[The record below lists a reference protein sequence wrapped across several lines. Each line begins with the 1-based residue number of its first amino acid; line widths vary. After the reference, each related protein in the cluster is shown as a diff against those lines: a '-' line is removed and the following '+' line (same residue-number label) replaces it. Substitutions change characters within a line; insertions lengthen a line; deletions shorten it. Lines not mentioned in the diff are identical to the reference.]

1 MPVPLQSFLLWGLV
15 GRLGFPCIAV
25 VVVVAVCLCSAES
38 LCFWGLESVTVI
50 VAVIVA
56 VVVVV
61 HLCEEESVVG
71 RAGLERGETLGPPL
85 WSRPGSSADMLE
97 Q

>member
-1 MPVPLQSFLLWGLV
+1 MF
-15 GRLGFPCIAV
+15 V
-25 VVVVAVCLCSAES
+25 VVVVVVCLYSAES
-38 LCFWGLESVTVI
+38 FWGLEI
-50 VAVIVA
+50 VAVIV

-61 HLCEEESVVG
+61 VVVVVYLCEEGSVVG

>member
-1 MPVPLQSFLLWGLV
+1 MPVPLQSFLLWGQV
-15 GRLGFPCIAV
+15 GRLKCRCSALV
-25 VVVVAVCLCSAES
+25 VCLCGVES
-38 LCFWGLESVTVI
+38 LCLWGLESVAVILVVI
-50 VAVIVA
+50 V
-56 VVVVV
+56 VVFVY
-61 HLCEEESVVG
+61 LCEEESVVG

>member
-1 MPVPLQSFLLWGLV
+1 M
-15 GRLGFPCIAV
+15 V
-25 VVVVAVCLCSAES
+25 VVVVVCLCGVES
-38 LCFWGLESVTVI
+38 LCLWGLASVT
-50 VAVIVA
+50 

-61 HLCEEESVVG
+61 VVYLCEEESVVG

>member
-1 MPVPLQSFLLWGLV
+1 MPVPLQSFLLWGQV
-15 GRLGFPCIAV
+15 GRLKCRCSAV
-25 VVVVAVCLCSAES
+25 VVCLCGVES
-38 LCFWGLESVTVI
+38 LCLWGLESV
-50 VAVIVA
+50 AVI

-61 HLCEEESVVG
+61 VVYLCEEESVVG

>member
-25 VVVVAVCLCSAES
+25 VVVAVVCLCGAES
-38 LCFWGLESVTVI
+38 LCLWGLEI
-50 VAVIVA
+50 VAVIVVVI

-61 HLCEEESVVG
+61 YLCEEESVVG
-71 RAGLERGETLGPPL
+71 RAGLERGETLGAPL
-85 WSRPGSSADMLE
+85 WSRPGSNANIIE

>member
-1 MPVPLQSFLLWGLV
+1 MV
-15 GRLGFPCIAV
+15 
-25 VVVVAVCLCSAES
+25 VCLCGVES
-38 LCFWGLESVTVI
+38 LCLWGLESV
-50 VAVIVA
+50 AVI

-61 HLCEEESVVG
+61 YLCEEESVVG

>member
-1 MPVPLQSFLLWGLV
+1 M
-15 GRLGFPCIAV
+15 
-25 VVVVAVCLCSAES
+25 CL
-38 LCFWGLESVTVI
+38 WGLESVAVI
-50 VAVIVA
+50 VVVIVVVVLYLCGAESLWLWGFESVAVIV

-61 HLCEEESVVG
+61 VYLCEEESVVG

-85 WSRPGSSADMLE
+85 WTRPGSSADMLE